1 MDMAIAAHQILDF
14 LMLEALLHY
23 CLFNVM
29 YDTDV
34 WEWKR
39 NTRQHKYKHASN
51 LINQEYLKHI
61 TSANKGSWQA
71 ERLSPDSNKS
81 QALLQLSPVLCM
93 IIYIYIIHR
102 FLRRLCQ
109 PKWIQNFDS
118 KGVSTWLRGR
128 HFCCCTPPPESR
140 ERSRSWSP
148 QNHSHPGGA
157 AQVSCAKKAWSHI
170 L

>member
-1 MDMAIAAHQILDF
+1 
-14 LMLEALLHY
+14 MLEALLHY

-29 YDTDV
+29 YDPDV

-39 NTRQHKYKHASN
+39 NTPDNTSISIHRSN
-51 LINQEYLKHI
+51 KINQEYLKHI

-81 QALLQLSPVLCM
+81 QAPLQSSPVFY
-93 IIYIYIIHR
+93 IYTYIYIYISSIG
-102 FLRRLCQ
+102 FFRRLCQ

-118 KGVSTWLRGR
+118 KQSQLVCAGTIFVAAPPHRNQEKEVDRGHLKTIAILEGQLR
-128 HFCCCTPPPESR
+128 SL
-140 ERSRSWSP
+140 
-148 QNHSHPGGA
+148 
-157 AQVSCAKKAWSHI
+157 AQKKAWSHI